1 MENTQFFTKT
11 GSIVFGGITIV
22 GGLAYLI
29 YALSTGKSIGSPK
42 LQKKQGFANPT
53 EIWFMSHPLEGMLV
67 AIVGAMA
74 VIILISL
81 FFARKRF

>member
-1 MENTQFFTKT
+1 MENSQFYTKT
-11 GSIVFGGITIV
+11 GSIVFGGITIL

-29 YALSTGKSIGSPK
+29 YALSTGKSFGSPK
-42 LQKKQGFANPT
+42 KKQGFANPT